1 MKRTLSLLPVAS
13 PLVLTAMA
21 GLLLGL
27 QTTSFSQDSVVKE
40 KDEASSTAGASK
52 PATHEVKSGRLK
64 IQLKLSGTFESA
76 QSAEVVLKP
85 ESWAKLEVKEAQP
98 HGTRVNKGDPLV
110 KLDLEDLEKAIK
122 AAEQAVTLSE
132 LGLEEAKVT
141 LDALRETTPLDLAAA
156 ERSVKEAVAD
166 LDYFLK
172 VTKDRSKKSAAFSLR
187 NAQYSLE
194 YVQEELNQLKQ
205 MYEADDITEETEEII
220 LKRAERGVISAQFS
234 LESRELSTKR
244 TLETDLP
251 RQEQSLKDA
260 TKKQTSGLARTTTSL
275 AAATKKAEI
284 GFEKQLIAH
293 RKTVEDLKNLKAD
306 LKLLSSV
313 TSPIDGFVFYGRVK
327 KGSWAGKGTLEAA
340 LQPGGSITPKQV
352 FMTVVAPGV
361 ARFHTSVPE
370 KDLFQVRAG
379 QSGKVAATAVLDS
392 RFEARVKSVSPVPS
406 SPGSFDCVVT
416 VAAGDAPILSG
427 MKGEVSIVTYDKA
440 AALTV
445 PKSSVF
451 TDDDDLKYVLV
462 VSGDANS
469 KQTVKTG
476 RLKGDDLE
484 ILEGLKTGD
493 RILLKKP

>member
-1 MKRTLSLLPVAS
+1 MV
-13 PLVLTAMA
+13 A

-27 QTTSFSQDSVVKE
+27 QTASFSQDSAE
-40 KDEASSTAGASK
+40 SGTENDPSTVGASK
-52 PATHEVKSGRLK
+52 PATHEVKTSRLK
-64 IQLKLSGTFESA
+64 IELKLSGTFESG

-98 HGTRVNKGDPLV
+98 HGARVNKGDPLV
-110 KLDLEDLEKAIK
+110 KLDLEDLEKAIR

-141 LDALRETTPLDLAAA
+141 LEALRETTPLDLAAA

-166 LDYFLK
+166 LEYFLK
-172 VTKDRSKKSAAFSLR
+172 VTKDRSKKSAAYSLR

-194 YVQEELNQLKQ
+194 YAQEELNQLKQ
-205 MYEADDITEETEEII
+205 MYKADDITEETEEII

-244 TLETDLP
+244 TLETELP

-260 TKKQTSGLARTTTSL
+260 TKKQTTGLARATTSL
-275 AAATKKAEI
+275 SAAIKKAEI

-293 RKTVEDLKNLKAD
+293 RKTVEDLKNLKSD

-340 LQPGGSITPKQV
+340 LQPGGTVTPKQV
-352 FMTVVAPGV
+352 FMTVVAPGA
-361 ARFHTSVPE
+361 ARLHTSVAE

-379 QSGKVAATAVLDS
+379 QSGKVKATAVPDA
-392 RFEARVKSVSPVPS
+392 RYEARVKSVSPVPS
-406 SPGSFDCVVT
+406 SPGSFGCVVT

-427 MKGEVSIVTYDKA
+427 MKGEITIVTYDKA
-440 AALTV
+440 AAITV
-445 PKSSVF
+445 PKSAVF
-451 TDDDDLKYVLV
+451 SDDDDTMHVFV
-462 VSGDANS
+462 VSGDAHS
-469 KQTVKTG
+469 KQAVKTG
-476 RLKGDDLE
+476 RSKGDQLE
-484 ILEGLKTGD
+484 IVDGLKAGD
-493 RILLKKP
+493 TILLKKP